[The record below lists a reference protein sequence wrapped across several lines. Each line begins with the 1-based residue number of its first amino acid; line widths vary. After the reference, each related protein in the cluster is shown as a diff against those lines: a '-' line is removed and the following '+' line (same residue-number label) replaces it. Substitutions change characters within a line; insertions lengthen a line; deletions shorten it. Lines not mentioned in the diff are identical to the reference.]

1 MFLHCH
7 ETKYIKNAMQH
18 SDFEHFQYWKD
29 TTLTLENTFPY
40 SFHCSNSSE
49 NQNLNTI
56 SL

>member
-1 MFLHCH
+1 MQLH
-7 ETKYIKNAMQH
+7 Y
-18 SDFEHFQYWKD
+18 DFEHFQYWKD

-56 SL
+56 SLKTRLDFFS